1 MRRLAQEA
9 GGLRSR
15 TGMQAAL
22 LGCVFLGL
30 FTEVLLSPYYPQFFS
45 SGVRRR
51 GLQLHGLLFVR
62 LPVDRRS
69 LLPGLGLAG
78 PQGGSQAAAVCRS
91 GRHGIDDSAAGVG
104 G

>member
-30 FTEVLLSPYYPQFFS
+30 FTEVLLSPYYPQFF
-45 SGVRRR
+45 
-51 GLQLHGLLFVR
+51 FVR
-62 LPVDRRS
+62 CSASRTTATRAFICS
-69 LLPGLGLAG
+69 SAG
-78 PQGGSQAAAVCRS
+78 
-91 GRHGIDDSAAGVG
+91 
-104 G
+104 